1 MSVSMTVFAALVPAY
16 ILPLTVDT
24 LLNVCV
30 FVFIGLMLWLY
41 FKADPGGDSG
51 KRSD

>member
-1 MSVSMTVFAALVPAY
+1 MDEL
-16 ILPLTVDT
+16 LQKLLTVDT
-24 LLNVCV
+24 LINVCV

-41 FKADPGGDSG
+41 VKADPGGDPD